1 LVVNGSAVF
10 GRGKEGRRS
19 QKVQNAFLK
28 DMAYRKARVALT
40 TAGIAMLAM
49 LILLMGGMMNALK
62 IQARQYVESTGADI
76 WIYNEGSGGPFIG
89 FSMLNPEY
97 LGPLV
102 RTEGLDENVPLAPLI
117 FAWAKPTIRGK
128 EEKVI
133 VVGCRLGQLGCP
145 SEIVK
150 GRTFQTSE
158 PQAGTPAQAA
168 MPPPEVVVDEY
179 TGLEIGDKI
188 QFGEKQLEVVGLTRG
203 QLFVFDTPIL
213 FMELRIAQGV
223 ALFQDYLHVNAML
236 AKTKAGF
243 SPSEVAKRLNER
255 SGIEAYT
262 EKQTTDDIIRV
273 YVIDPM
279 KAVQALRVVLWFVAF
294 LIITM
299 ITYVTVSEKRQEI
312 GMLKAIGATNRYVI
326 FLVLKQVALMASI
339 GIILGTAI
347 AHLAAPLF
355 PIFVVINPMESLI
368 MAVIT
373 LVFCGGGGY
382 LATRR
387 TISIDPMTA
396 FRGQSFI
403 VKQRAN
409 PAGRLLFRIKK
420 IFLKDMVY
428 RIARVLLTVIA
439 VAFLVV
445 CILLIGGIMN
455 GLKFRSGDYV
465 KNTGADVWV
474 YSEGSGGPFVGLS
487 WLYYPD
493 HRTFLNRI
501 EGVSKKFPP
510 APLIFIPAN
519 PIIHGKRRRVTLVG
533 CKLGQLGAPITPTV
547 ENRLFEPSKF
557 MDYKP
562 ADIPPFPEVV
572 VDESIGLEIGES
584 IEIGEKAL
592 RVVGKTKGQMFVFDS
607 PLIFME
613 LRTAQSLVWK
623 NNPCVNTVLIKTK
636 PGYSPSEVAAKIDK
650 YENIG
655 AFTTEKTINTILDNF
670 VTKPMGGVQAL
681 RGLLWLIT
689 GLIVSMITYVT
700 ILEKRQEIGVL
711 KAIGASNRY
720 VISLVLKQSILMAV
734 VGLAIGMLLAAA
746 IIPKFPMTV
755 LLSIPEFITVS
766 IVTLFV
772 CCGGA
777 LLATRAATSV
787 DPMTAFRG
795 I

>member
-1 LVVNGSAVF
+1 
-10 GRGKEGRRS
+10 
-19 QKVQNAFLK
+19 
-28 DMAYRKARVALT
+28 MAYRKSRVALT
-40 TAGIAMLAM
+40 TAGIAMLTM

-62 IQARQYVESTGADI
+62 IQARQYVESTSADI

-102 RTEGLDENVPLAPLI
+102 RTEGLDEDVPLAPLI
-117 FAWAKPTIRGK
+117 FAWAKPKIRGK

-145 SEIVK
+145 SQIVK
-150 GRTFQTSE
+150 GRTFRTS
-158 PQAGTPAQAA
+158 AGEAA

-179 TGLEIGDKI
+179 TGLKIGDKI
-188 QFGEKQLEVVGLTRG
+188 QFGEKQLEVVGLTNG

-213 FMELRIAQGV
+213 FMALKTAQGV

-243 SPSEVAKRLNER
+243 LPSEVAKRLNER
-255 SGIEAYT
+255 RGIEAYT
-262 EKQTTDDIIRV
+262 VKQTTDDIIRV
-273 YVIDPM
+273 YVTDPM
-279 KAVQALRVVLWFVAF
+279 KAVQALRIVLWFVAF

-312 GMLKAIGATNRYVI
+312 GMLKALGATDRYVI
-326 FLVLKQVALMASI
+326 FLVLKQVALMAAV
-339 GIILGTAI
+339 GIISGTAI

-355 PIFVVINPMESLI
+355 PIFVVINPGESLT
-368 MAVIT
+368 MAIIT

-387 TISIDPMTA
+387 TITIDPMTA

-403 VKQRAN
+403 LKQRTH
-409 PAGRLLFRIKK
+409 PAGRLLFRVKH
-420 IFLKDMVY
+420 IFLQDMAY
-428 RIARVLLTVIA
+428 RIARVVLTVIT

-455 GLKFRSGDYV
+455 GLKLRSGDYV
-465 KNTGADVWV
+465 QSTGADIWV

-501 EGVSKKFPP
+501 EGVSKKIPP

-519 PIIHGKRRRVTLVG
+519 PIIHGKRKRVTLVG
-533 CKLGQLGAPITPTV
+533 CKLGQLGAPKESEV
-547 ENRLFEPSKF
+547 ENRLFEPSDF

-562 ADIPPFPEVV
+562 SDIPKLQVV

-592 RVVGKTKGQMFVFDS
+592 RVVGKTRGQMFVFDS

-613 LRTAQSLVWK
+613 LRIAQSLVWK
-623 NNPCVNTVLIKTK
+623 NNPCVNTVLIKTA
-636 PGYSPSEVAAKIDK
+636 PGYKPSEVAAKIDK

-711 KAIGASNRY
+711 KAIGAANRY
-720 VISLVLKQSILMAV
+720 VISFVLKQIILMAV
-734 VGLAIGMLLAAA
+734 VGLAMGILLTAV
-746 IIPKFPMTV
+746 ITPRFPMTV

-787 DPMTAFRG
+787 DPMIAFRG